1 MAYYP
6 LSQIKSNLYTKGN
19 EYIVQATNLEY
30 KGYYYQTSNGNLFTG
45 KTPQD
50 KPNNLLTP
58 INPQP
63 VNDFN
68 DPKNIPTTKKSLF
81 TIQEINY
88 NSDVIKGKE
97 PTLPLSIYPT
107 LTEKD
112 YKLGEFQRYFVSKV
126 NEIKFIEVN
135 EFTYNQYL
143 NQDPNVSYQLYSP
156 IQLPWELT
164 GDREKVYEVNLKTV
178 QRIENNLKLRGFT
191 QYFKDRFDQFYKDA
205 SEESLGDSNTSY

>member
-1 MAYYP
+1 MAYLP
-6 LSQIKSNLYTKGN
+6 KSQIKSNLYTKGE
-19 EYIVQATNLEY
+19 EYYLNNQSY
-30 KGYYYQTSNGNLFTG
+30 KGYYYLTSTNEVYTG
-45 KTPQD
+45 KHPGD
-50 KPNNLLTP
+50 LPNELLVQKIKEQSSDETTTLPSSNKSFWVYEGTGYNLPTL
-58 INPQP
+58 QP
-63 VNDFN
+63 GS
-68 DPKNIPTTKKSLF
+68 IPT
-81 TIQEINY
+81 
-88 NSDVIKGKE
+88 
-97 PTLPLSIYPT
+97 SIYP
-107 LTEKD
+107 KPSQNN

-178 QRIENNLKLRGFT
+178 QRIERNLQLRGFT
-191 QYFKDRFDQFYKDA
+191 QYFKGRFTQFYKDT